1 MTLVAVWVR
10 LEVRR
15 RWRSLVVLA
24 LLVALSAATVLT
36 AVAGARRGAS
46 AADRLLAATSPAQYA
61 VVPNDVSIDWERIRR
76 LPEVEALGLAV
87 GEAFTIDG
95 VPSDSY
101 AAWGIPLDDQLM
113 SVFERPVVLAGRLAA
128 GPDEAVVT
136 SLFLPRTGRRLGDQ
150 LTLRLVEG
158 QAVRVRIVGVVRSFL
173 LTETP
178 GSYGVLIPG
187 RQPEDP
193 AGQLQG
199 FVRLR
204 NGEADLP
211 AFKAGLTDITDR
223 TDIDVW
229 PWVEAHGLAKRTGNF
244 DAAFLLAFGIA
255 AFAAA
260 LIVVGQAVARHVAAG
275 TAEFRAL
282 SAVGMTVWQRLAC
295 ASAGPCLAAMAGGAI
310 GVGGAVIGSRWMPLG
325 NPALFEP
332 RPGIDVDPL
341 VLGLGWVGAV
351 AFVTLGAAAAAR
363 WSAAAETRPHAGRS
377 SAVARAVAN
386 SGLPVP
392 VVLGTRFALERGR
405 GSGSVSVRPAL
416 VAAVLGVL
424 GVLAAFTLVAGVGE
438 AVTNPA
444 RGGQVYQLQGLLGVR
459 GAELVPADAVLDDWS
474 NDQGVLATT
483 EAWVD
488 VATSQPSQRTVN
500 VYTRT
505 PIAGVVNPVLT
516 TGRMPENAGE
526 IAIGPHTARTLGVD
540 VGGTIRLVGSK
551 GDGSFEVVGVA
562 FVPEGLENYYHDGA
576 WLTESGF
583 ASLFSAFKYH
593 LGYVSVRPDVS
604 VDAVKER
611 LTTEALE
618 VDRLRSASYPLE
630 IREAQ
635 VLPIALSVFLALIA
649 TGAVGHALVT
659 AIRHRRSELAV
670 LRALGMSRRQ
680 CRATVAVQAFVLA
693 GAGLVLGVPLGVAL
707 GRVLWRL
714 VTNYVALQYVP
725 PMPFWPLL
733 LCVPGALL
741 VAYLLAVLPGERA
754 ARMRVGQILRAE

>member
-1 MTLVAVWVR
+1 MSLLAAWMR
-10 LEVRR
+10 LDVRR

-24 LLVALSAATVLT
+24 LLVAISTATVLT

-46 AADRLLAATSPAQYA
+46 AADRLLEATSPAHYA
-61 VVPNDVSIDWERIRR
+61 VVPNRTIDWEGIRR

-95 VPSDSY
+95 VPADSY
-101 AAWGIPLDDQLM
+101 AAWGVPLDDQLLNTL
-113 SVFERPVVLAGRLAA
+113 ERPVVLAGRLAA

-136 SLFLPRTGRRLGDQ
+136 SLFLPRTKHRLGDEV
-150 LTLRLVEG
+150 TLRFVEG
-158 QAVRVRIVGVVRSFL
+158 RTVRVRIVGVVRSFL
-173 LTETP
+173 LAETP
-178 GSYGVLIPG
+178 GSYGGLIPG
-187 RQPEDP
+187 RQPGDVP
-193 AGQLQG
+193 AGQVQG

-204 NGEADLP
+204 NAEADLP
-211 AFKAGLTDITDR
+211 AFTAGLAKITGR

-229 PWVEAHGLAKRTGNF
+229 PWVEAHGLARRTGNF

-275 TAEFRAL
+275 TAEFRVL
-282 SAVGMTVWQRLAC
+282 SALGMTIGLRLWC
-295 ASAGPCLAAMAGGAI
+295 ASVGPGLAAMIGAAI
-310 GVGGAVIGSRWMPLG
+310 GVGGAVAGSRWMPLG

-332 RPGIDVDPL
+332 VSGIDVDPL
-341 VLGLGWVGAV
+341 VLGLGWLGAV
-351 AFVTLGAAAAAR
+351 VLVTLGVAVAAR
-363 WSAAAETRPHAGRS
+363 WSASAETQPYARRS
-377 SAVARAVAN
+377 SAVARVVAN

-405 GSGSVSVRPAL
+405 GSGSLSVRPAL
-416 VAAVLGVL
+416 VAAVLGVV
-424 GVLAAFTLVAGVGE
+424 GVLAAFTLVAGVAE

-444 RGGQVYQLQGLLGVR
+444 RGGQVYQLQGLLGFR
-459 GAELVPADAVLDDWS
+459 GAELAPAEEVLGDWS

-500 VYTRT
+500 VYKRK
-505 PIAGVVNPVLT
+505 PITGDVNPVLT
-516 TGRMPENAGE
+516 NGRMPEDTGE
-526 IAIGPHTARTLGVD
+526 IAIGPHTARTLGVE
-540 VGGTIRLVGSK
+540 VGGTVQLSGSQ
-551 GDGSFEVVGVA
+551 GDRSFEVVGIA

-583 ASLFSAFKYH
+583 GSLFSAFKYH
-593 LGYVSVRPDVS
+593 LGYVSVRPGVS

-611 LTTEALE
+611 LTTEAVE

-635 VLPIALSVFLALIA
+635 VLPITLSVFLALIA

-659 AIRHRRSELAV
+659 AIRNRRSELAV

-693 GAGLVLGVPLGVAL
+693 GVGLVFGVPLGVAL
-707 GRVLWRL
+707 GRLLWRM

-754 ARMRVGQILRAE
+754 ARMRVGQVLRAE